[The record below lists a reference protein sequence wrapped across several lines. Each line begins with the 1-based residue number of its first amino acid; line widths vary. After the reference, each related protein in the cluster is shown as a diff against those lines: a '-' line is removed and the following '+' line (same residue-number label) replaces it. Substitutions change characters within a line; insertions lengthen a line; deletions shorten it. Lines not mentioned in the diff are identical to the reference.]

1 MISED
6 TLSIG
11 KKGRG
16 SLAAV
21 GYTELGE
28 DMREVVFDGL
38 PADMKAEANLPI
50 AHALGDKGEDSQ
62 LLAAQL
68 FQFARFLYPG
78 PRRIIS
84 RPARSDM
91 C

>member
-21 GYTELGE
+21 EHPKLGE
-28 DMREVVFDGL
+28 DMRDVVFNSFL
-38 PADMKAEANLPI
+38 ANVNMGCNLSI
-50 AHALGDKGEDSQ
+50 A
-62 LLAAQL
+62 
-68 FQFARFLYPG
+68 
-78 PRRIIS
+78 
-84 RPARSDM
+84 
-91 C
+91 